1 MEETTAGTRRS
12 IACLILVPSL
22 ITLAVTILRLV
33 GELQQWSP
41 IFFNRAAGGGGAIVG
56 ISWLPFLFGPYF
68 ALRLSAAGDVP
79 KGRWKALGFVLLG
92 IVVGVGASTVAY
104 ADPLKLTTK
113 ELVGHVLIL
122 GSVVFP
128 FLAWRALA
136 GTLLAY
142 GYAARIP
149 VAIVMFFAIRFGWDT
164 HYSAFPPE
172 FHGPMDFWTRYTLTG
187 LLPQLIAW
195 IWFTVMVGAL
205 LGIIVN
211 AIVRRGRAE
220 PRPAP

>member
-1 MEETTAGTRRS
+1 MADTTASTRPS

-41 IFFNRAAGGGGAIVG
+41 LFFSRAAGGGAAIIG
-56 ISWLPFLFGPYF
+56 ISWLPFIFGPYF
-68 ALRLSAAGDVP
+68 AIKLSGAGEQP
-79 KGRWKALGFVLLG
+79 KSTWKALGFVLLG
-92 IVVGVGASTVAY
+92 IVVGMGASAVAY
-104 ADPLKLTTK
+104 AAPLKLGAK
-113 ELVGHVLIL
+113 ELAGHVLIL
-122 GSVVFP
+122 ASVIFP

-136 GTLLAY
+136 KTLLAY
-142 GYAARIP
+142 GYAARVP
-149 VAIVMFFAIRFGWDT
+149 VAIVMFFSIRRGWDT
-164 HYSAFPPE
+164 HYTAFTPD
-172 FHGPMDFWTRYTLTG
+172 FQGPMDFWTRYTLTG

-211 AIVRRGRAE
+211 AVVRRGQA
-220 PRPAP
+220 AQAAV